1 MPPQILRFAPSP
13 NGHLHLGHALSAL
26 INQDMAH
33 ASGGRLLLRIEDIDR
48 TRCRP
53 EYEAAMIEDL
63 AWLGVTF
70 DGEVRRQSEHFDCYR
85 GALDRLE
92 AAGLIYP
99 CFCTR
104 AAIQAEIAGAG
115 AAPHGSDGPLYPGTC
130 RALSTDERQ
139 ARIAAGEGYVR
150 SVRGERGRWYRE
162 AQADPNVVIR
172 VDGRAIN
179 VRAVPVTGQESI
191 STVTAAIEEKYTGIP
206 GLEPMLR
213 PDVLDATLRLESA

>member
-1 MPPQILRFAPSP
+1 MPRPIRYALGMPLSPQ
-13 NGHLHLGHALSAL
+13 
-26 INQDMAH
+26 
-33 ASGGRLLLRIEDIDR
+33 
-48 TRCRP
+48 
-53 EYEAAMIEDL
+53 DL
-63 AWLGVTF
+63 A
-70 DGEVRRQSEHFDCYR
+70 
-85 GALDRLE
+85 ALD
-92 AAGLIYP
+92 AAEEITIE
-99 CFCTR
+99 TR
-104 AAIQAEIAGAG
+104 ANDGT
-115 AAPHGSDGPLYPGTC
+115 PHQT
-130 RALSTDERQ
+130 
-139 ARIAAGEGYVR
+139 IIWVVVAAGEGYVR